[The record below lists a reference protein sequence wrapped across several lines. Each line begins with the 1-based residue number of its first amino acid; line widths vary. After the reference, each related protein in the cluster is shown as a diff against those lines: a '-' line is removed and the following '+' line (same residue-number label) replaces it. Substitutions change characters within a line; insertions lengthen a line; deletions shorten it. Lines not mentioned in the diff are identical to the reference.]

1 MCNDPFGY
9 MTESGDLVAPSDVET
24 LCNDRHYRDKH
35 GVPDDKTSTMCR
47 KMTQYG
53 NKYILGIFINHNT
66 ISMNRLIKYNFLQ
79 TYFSQWRAY
88 GN

>member
-53 NKYILGIFINHNT
+53 NKDIQEIFINHNVKLEN
-66 ISMNRLIKYNFLQ
+66 IYE
-79 TYFSQWRAY
+79 
-88 GN
+88 